1 MRYFLLP
8 ICSAS
13 LNVSFALL
21 PRRTSQNAF
30 QNAQSLFNK
39 PYMKILTDGPSSVIL
54 HIWKKKLPLFYTLFL
69 DHLLE
74 HFQPSNTCLYSSP
87 AVWINDVSLK
97 ILPFTYTSASGT
109 WHKLCSHLN
118 FNQSLRR
125 CQTFFLLFFRCKP
138 YLHRGWKI
146 RSSKT
151 LRRNSLCLLNVN
163 LYLLKPSMNI

>member
-1 MRYFLLP
+1 MLKVSICSTVSHHIHRGPYRINTHTQWPARILMHHTCPCPTVAQGVLKGVGSHEILSFAY

-21 PRRTSQNAF
+21 QRRTSQNAF

-54 HIWKKKLPLFYTLFL
+54 HISKKKLPLFYTLFL

-87 AVWINDVSLK
+87 AV
-97 ILPFTYTSASGT
+97 
-109 WHKLCSHLN
+109 
-118 FNQSLRR
+118 
-125 CQTFFLLFFRCKP
+125 
-138 YLHRGWKI
+138 
-146 RSSKT
+146 
-151 LRRNSLCLLNVN
+151 
-163 LYLLKPSMNI
+163 